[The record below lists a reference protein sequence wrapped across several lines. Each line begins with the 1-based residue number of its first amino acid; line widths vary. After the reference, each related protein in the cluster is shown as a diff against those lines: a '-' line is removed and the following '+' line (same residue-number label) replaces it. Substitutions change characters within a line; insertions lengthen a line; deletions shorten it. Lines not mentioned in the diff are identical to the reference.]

1 MPDSLLS
8 ENKEILKNQTFSF
21 AFKHLELFLP
31 MKVYCKDMQT
41 FHSILLFSIVTY
53 LISCTSSPSTYP
65 TNMQKAENYMNTRP
79 DSALTLLEGMTDS
92 ISNYP
97 EETQMYWHLLTIQA
111 KDKQYIVHTSDSLIN
126 SIVKFYEGYG
136 DKAKLMMA
144 YYYLGSVYRDMNDA
158 PRALKA
164 FQQTLDI
171 DYPDYDLQVKAY
183 SQMGTLF
190 AYQKLYDEAIKVNRK
205 FIDIYTKQG
214 KAKKAT
220 YAWRD
225 IARMYGS
232 KNQPDSALYYYQNA
246 YQIALA
252 DKDTTKYHEILSE
265 LGGYYCRLS
274 RNDSAKLILKY
285 AEQQPSIRDKR
296 HIHAMLGY
304 VYRIEN
310 NLDSACYYYWKTIE
324 YGDIRNTY
332 YSYKNLYDAEV
343 QRGNYRQA
351 AIYIDKALTLK
362 DSIDQIT
369 QTEAIAKINSLYN
382 YQHTEAENARLQLE
396 QEKQKTLIIVLTLA
410 ALGIALSGVLVFFR
424 QKAKRLEAE
433 KITERLQ
440 KQAKENYEKS
450 EAAICD
456 NRKKIKEL
464 EGLLQQAKEE
474 RDLLKAKQLEIQ
486 QKQLQ
491 NRNEE
496 IALKQEEAKLRIDTL
511 RCTTIYK
518 EFQQAARDVKINL
531 QNEQSIAKWEALK
544 EAIDTAYP
552 EFTEKLHLLCPS
564 LSDKE
569 TKVCLLAKIGIS
581 PSGASIIL
589 KRTRQAVTN
598 MRSRIFQKIC
608 SLNKDFTDFDDF
620 INSLS

>member
-1 MPDSLLS
+1 
-8 ENKEILKNQTFSF
+8 
-21 AFKHLELFLP
+21 
-31 MKVYCKDMQT
+31 
-41 FHSILLFSIVTY
+41 
-53 LISCTSSPSTYP
+53 
-65 TNMQKAENYMNTRP
+65 
-79 DSALTLLEGMTDS
+79 
-92 ISNYP
+92 
-97 EETQMYWHLLTIQA
+97 
-111 KDKQYIVHTSDSLIN
+111 
-126 SIVKFYEGYG
+126 
-136 DKAKLMMA
+136 
-144 YYYLGSVYRDMNDA
+144 
-158 PRALKA
+158 
-164 FQQTLDI
+164 
-171 DYPDYDLQVKAY
+171 
-183 SQMGTLF
+183 MGTLF

-252 DKDTTKYHEILSE
+252 DKDTTRYHEILSE
-265 LGGYYCRLS
+265 LGGYYCRLGK
-274 RNDSAKLILKY
+274 NDSAKLILKY

-304 VYRIEN
+304 VYKVEN
-310 NLDSACYYYWKTIE
+310 KLDSACHYYWKTLA
-324 YGDIRNTY
+324 YGDIRNAY
-332 YSYKNLYDAEV
+332 HSYKNLYDAEV
-343 QRGNYRQA
+343 QRGNYRLA
-351 AIYIDKALTLK
+351 TEYIDKALTLK

-369 QTEAIAKINSLYN
+369 QTEAVAKINSLYN
-382 YQHTEAENARLQLE
+382 YQHMEAENARLQLE
-396 QEKQKTLIIVLTLA
+396 QEKQNTLIIVLTLA

-491 NRNEE
+491 NRNAE

-511 RCTTIYK
+511 RYTTIYK
-518 EFQQAARDVKINL
+518 EFQQAARDEKINL

-569 TKVCLLAKIGIS
+569 TKVCLLAKISIS

-608 SLNKDFTDFDDF
+608 SFNKDFKDFDDF

>member
-1 MPDSLLS
+1 
-8 ENKEILKNQTFSF
+8 
-21 AFKHLELFLP
+21 
-31 MKVYCKDMQT
+31 MKPYYTIV
-41 FHSILLFSIVTY
+41 LFSVVACLVGCIHF
-53 LISCTSSPSTYP
+53 SSNPSGI
-65 TNMQKAENYMNTRP
+65 QQAESIMNTRP
-79 DSALTLLEGMTDS
+79 DSALKMLQELEDS
-92 ISNYP
+92 IGNYP
-97 EETQMYWHLLTIQA
+97 EEVQMYWHLLTIQA

-126 SIVKFYEGYG
+126 SIVEFYEGYG

-252 DKDTTKYHEILSE
+252 DKDTTRYHEILSE

-304 VYRIEN
+304 VYKVEN
-310 NLDSACYYYWKTIE
+310 KLDSACHYYWKTLA
-324 YGDIRNTY
+324 YGDIRNAY
-332 YSYKNLYDAEV
+332 HSYKNLYDAEV
-343 QRGNYRQA
+343 QRGNYRLA
-351 AIYIDKALTLK
+351 SEYIDKALTLK

-410 ALGIALSGVLVFFR
+410 ALGIAMGGAIFFFR

-433 KITERLQ
+433 KIAEHLQ
-440 KQAKENYEKS
+440 KQAKEYYEKS
-450 EAAICD
+450 KAAICD
-456 NRKKIKEL
+456 NQKKIEEL
-464 EGLLQQAKEE
+464 EGQLQRANKE
-474 RDLLKAKQLEIQ
+474 RDSLKAKQLEIQ
-486 QKQLQ
+486 QKRLQ
-491 NRNEE
+491 TRNEE
-496 IALKQEEAKLRIDTL
+496 IALKQEEAKLRIETL
-511 RCTTIYK
+511 RNTTIYK
-518 EFQQAARDVKINL
+518 EFQQAARDEKINL
-531 QNEQSIAKWEALK
+531 QNEQSNSKWKALK
-544 EAIDTAYP
+544 KAIDTAYP
-552 EFTEKLHLLCPS
+552 DFTEKIQLLCPL

-569 TKVCLLAKIGIS
+569 IKVCLLSKADIT
-581 PSGASIIL
+581 PSGIANVL
-589 KRTRQAVTN
+589 KCSRQAITN
-598 MRSRIFQKIC
+598 IRMRLFKKITVY
-608 SLNKDFTDFDDF
+608 NRDFKDFNHF
-620 INSLS
+620 IESL

>member
-1 MPDSLLS
+1 
-8 ENKEILKNQTFSF
+8 
-21 AFKHLELFLP
+21 
-31 MKVYCKDMQT
+31 MKPYYTIV
-41 FHSILLFSIVTY
+41 LFSVVACLVGCIHF
-53 LISCTSSPSTYP
+53 SSNPSVI
-65 TNMQKAENYMNTRP
+65 QQAESIMNTRP
-79 DSALTLLEGMTDS
+79 DSALKMLQELEDS
-92 ISNYP
+92 IGNYP
-97 EETQMYWHLLTIQA
+97 EEVQMYWHLLTIQA

-126 SIVKFYEGYG
+126 SIVEFYEGYG

-225 IARMYGS
+225 IARMYSS

-252 DKDTTKYHEILSE
+252 DKDTTRYHEILSE

-304 VYRIEN
+304 VYKVEN
-310 NLDSACYYYWKTIE
+310 KLDSACHYYWKTLA
-324 YGDIRNTY
+324 YGDIRNAY
-332 YSYKNLYDAEV
+332 HSYKNLYDAEV
-343 QRGNYRQA
+343 QRGNYRLA
-351 AIYIDKALTLK
+351 SEYIDKALTLK

-396 QEKQKTLIIVLTLA
+396 QEKQKTLIIVVTLA
-410 ALGIALSGVLVFFR
+410 ALGIAMGGAIFFFR

-433 KITERLQ
+433 KIAEHLQ
-440 KQAKENYEKS
+440 KQAKEYYEKS
-450 EAAICD
+450 KAAICD
-456 NRKKIKEL
+456 NQKKIEEL
-464 EGLLQQAKEE
+464 EGQLQRANKE
-474 RDLLKAKQLEIQ
+474 RDSLKAKQLEIQ
-486 QKQLQ
+486 QKRLQ
-491 NRNEE
+491 TRNEE
-496 IALKQEEAKLRIDTL
+496 IALKQEEAKLRIETL
-511 RCTTIYK
+511 RSTTIYK
-518 EFQQAARDVKINL
+518 EFQQAARDEKINL
-531 QNEQSIAKWEALK
+531 QNEQSNSKWKALK
-544 EAIDTAYP
+544 KAIDTAYP
-552 EFTEKLHLLCPS
+552 DFTEKIQLLCPL

-569 TKVCLLAKIGIS
+569 IKVCLLSKADIT
-581 PSGASIIL
+581 PSGIANVL
-589 KRTRQAVTN
+589 KCSRQAITNIRMRLFKKVTEYN
-598 MRSRIFQKIC
+598 Q
-608 SLNKDFTDFDDF
+608 DFTDFDHF
-620 INSLS
+620 IGAL

>member
-8 ENKEILKNQTFSF
+8 ENKEIFKNQTISF
-21 AFKHLELFLP
+21 AFKHLELFLS
-31 MKVYCKDMQT
+31 MKVYCKDMQAFYFIFFLT
-41 FHSILLFSIVTY
+41 IVTF
-53 LISCTSSPSTYP
+53 LTSCTTPIAYTSV
-65 TNMQKAENYMNTRP
+65 MVQAESLMSTRP

-246 YQIALA
+246 DQIALA
-252 DKDTTKYHEILSE
+252 DKDTTRYHEILSE
-265 LGGYYCRLS
+265 LGGYYCRLGK
-274 RNDSAKLILKY
+274 NDSAKLILKY

-304 VYRIEN
+304 VYKVEN
-310 NLDSACYYYWKTIE
+310 KLDSACHYYWKTLA
-324 YGDIRNTY
+324 YGDIRNAY
-332 YSYKNLYDAEV
+332 HSYKNLYDAEV
-343 QRGNYRQA
+343 QRGNYRLA
-351 AIYIDKALTLK
+351 TEYIDKALTLK

-369 QTEAIAKINSLYN
+369 QTEAVAKINSLYN
-382 YQHTEAENARLQLE
+382 YQHMEAENARLQLE
-396 QEKQKTLIIVLTLA
+396 QEKQNTLIIVLTLA
-410 ALGIALSGVLVFFR
+410 ALGIAMGGVIFFFQ

-433 KITERLQ
+433 KIAEHLQ
-440 KQAKENYEKS
+440 KQAKEYYEKS
-450 EAAICD
+450 KAAICD
-456 NRKKIKEL
+456 NQKIIKEL
-464 EGLLQQAKEE
+464 EGQLQQANKE
-474 RDLLKAKQLEIQ
+474 RDLLKAKQLEIK

-511 RCTTIYK
+511 RSTTIYK
-518 EFQQAARDVKINL
+518 EFQQAAKNEKINL
-531 QNEQSIAKWEALK
+531 QNEQNIAKWEALK
-544 EAIDTAYP
+544 EAIDTVYP

-569 TKVCLLAKIGIS
+569 TKVCLLARIGIS

-608 SLNKDFTDFDDF
+608 SFNKDFKDFDDF

>member
-1 MPDSLLS
+1 
-8 ENKEILKNQTFSF
+8 
-21 AFKHLELFLP
+21 
-31 MKVYCKDMQT
+31 MQT

-65 TNMQKAENYMNTRP
+65 TAMQQAEHSMNSRP

-92 ISNYP
+92 IGNYP
-97 EETQMYWHLLTIQA
+97 KETQMYWHLLTIQA

-136 DKAKLMMA
+136 DKEKLVMA
-144 YYYLGSVYRDMNDA
+144 YYYQGSVYRDMNDA

-164 FQQTLDI
+164 FQRGLDI
-171 DYPDYDLQVKAY
+171 DIPNNSLQIKTY
-183 SQMGTLF
+183 NQMGSLF
-190 AYQKLYDEAIKVNRK
+190 MYQRLYDEVIRVNQRAIEL
-205 FIDIYTKQG
+205 YTQQG
-214 KAKKAT
+214 KTNKAS
-220 YAWRD
+220 YSYRD

-232 KNQPDSALYYYQNA
+232 KNQPDSALHYYQNA
-246 YQIALA
+246 CQIALA
-252 DKDTTKYHEILSE
+252 DKDSARFYGMLGEI
-265 LGGYYCRLS
+265 GGYYCRLG

-285 AEQQPSIRDKR
+285 AEQHPLIRDKR

-304 VYRIEN
+304 VYKVEN
-310 NLDSACYYYWKTIE
+310 NLDSACHYYWKTLA
-324 YGDIRNTY
+324 YGDIRNAY
-332 YSYKNLYDAEV
+332 HSYKNLYDAEI
-343 QRGNYRQA
+343 QRGNYRLA
-351 AIYIDKALTLK
+351 TEYIDKALILK

-382 YQHTEAENARLQLE
+382 YQHTETENARLLLE
-396 QEKQKTLIIVLTLA
+396 QEKQKALITMLTLA
-410 ALGIALSGVLVFFR
+410 ALGIALSGLLIFFR
-424 QKAKRLEAE
+424 QKAKRMEAE
-433 KITERLQ
+433 KIAENLQ
-440 KQAKENYEKS
+440 KQAKENYEESK
-450 EAAICD
+450 AAIR
-456 NRKKIKEL
+456 NNQKKIEEL
-464 EGLLQQAKEE
+464 EGQLQQANKE

-486 QKQLQ
+486 QKRLQ

-496 IALKQEEAKLRIDTL
+496 FALKQEEAKLHIDAL

-518 EFQQAARDVKINL
+518 EFQQAAKDETINL
-531 QNEQSIAKWEALK
+531 QNEQSKPKWEALK

-552 EFTEKLHLLCPS
+552 GFTERLHLLCPF

-581 PSGASIIL
+581 PSEASVVL

-608 SLNKDFTDFDDF
+608 SFNKDFTDFDDF

>member
-1 MPDSLLS
+1 MGSL
-8 ENKEILKNQTFSF
+8 F
-21 AFKHLELFLP
+21 
-31 MKVYCKDMQT
+31 
-41 FHSILLFSIVTY
+41 
-53 LISCTSSPSTYP
+53 
-65 TNMQKAENYMNTRP
+65 
-79 DSALTLLEGMTDS
+79 
-92 ISNYP
+92 
-97 EETQMYWHLLTIQA
+97 MYQGLH
-111 KDKQYIVHTSDSLIN
+111 
-126 SIVKFYEGYG
+126 
-136 DKAKLMMA
+136 
-144 YYYLGSVYRDMNDA
+144 
-158 PRALKA
+158 
-164 FQQTLDI
+164 
-171 DYPDYDLQVKAY
+171 
-183 SQMGTLF
+183 
-190 AYQKLYDEAIKVNRK
+190 DEAIKVNRNAIK
-205 FIDIYTKQG
+205 LYIQQG
-214 KAKKAT
+214 KENKAS
-220 YAWRD
+220 YAYRD
-225 IARMYGS
+225 IARMYGQ
-232 KNQPDSALYYYQNA
+232 KNQPDSALWYYEKA
-246 YQIALA
+246 CHIALNNH
-252 DKDTTKYHEILSE
+252 DSTRYVGILSE
-265 LGGYYCRLS
+265 LGCFHYDIGNLDTAKQILQEMARKPYI
-274 RNDSAKLILKY
+274 RNKSNIYSYLGNIHEHAQQWDSARHYWNKSMQIGNIHKKYESYVKLGWMEKKTGNTK
-285 AEQQPSIRDKR
+285 Q
-296 HIHAMLGY
+296 AMQY
-304 VYRIEN
+304 ME
-310 NLDSACYYYWKTIE
+310 E
-324 YGDIRNTY
+324 
-332 YSYKNLYDAEV
+332 
-343 QRGNYRQA
+343 
-351 AIYIDKALTLK
+351 ALWMR
-362 DSIDQIT
+362 DSIFRIT

-396 QEKQKTLIIVLTLA
+396 QEKQNTLIIVLTLA

-518 EFQQAARDVKINL
+518 EFQQAARDEKINL

-569 TKVCLLAKIGIS
+569 TKVCLLARIGIS

>member
-1 MPDSLLS
+1 MQKLHFIFLS
-8 ENKEILKNQTFSF
+8 
-21 AFKHLELFLP
+21 
-31 MKVYCKDMQT
+31 
-41 FHSILLFSIVTY
+41 SIVTY
-53 LISCTSSPSTYP
+53 LISCTSSPNTYP

-79 DSALTLLEGMTDS
+79 DSALILLQGLADS
-92 ISNYP
+92 INVYP
-97 EETQMYWHLLTIQA
+97 EETQMFWHLLTIQA

-126 SIVKFYEGYG
+126 SIVEFYEGCG
-136 DKAKLMMA
+136 DKEKLMLT
-144 YYYLGSVYRDMNDA
+144 YYYQGRVYRDMNDA
-158 PRALKA
+158 PKALKA
-164 FQQTLDI
+164 FQLAEKVQTSNW
-171 DYPDYDLQVKAY
+171 DLLTKIY
-183 SQMGTLF
+183 SQMGYLF
-190 AYQKLYDEAIKVNRK
+190 AYQGLHNEAIQVNK
-205 FIDIYTKQG
+205 KSIYIYKLQNKEN
-214 KAKKAT
+214 KAS

-225 IARMYGS
+225 IARMYS
-232 KNQPDSALYYYQNA
+232 AKNQPDSALHYYKHA
-246 YQIALA
+246 CQIALT
-252 DKDTTKYHEILSE
+252 DQDSTRFYGMLGEI
-265 LGGYYCRLS
+265 GGYYCQLGK
-274 RNDSAKLILKY
+274 NDSAKLILKY
-285 AEQQPSIRDKR
+285 AERQPLIRNKR
-296 HIHAMLGY
+296 HIHAMLGN
-304 VYRIEN
+304 VYKVEN
-310 NLDSACYYYWKTIE
+310 NLDSACYYCWKTIE

-382 YQHTEAENARLQLE
+382 YQHTEAENSRLQLE
-396 QEKQKTLIIVLTLA
+396 QEKQNTLIIVLTLA
-410 ALGIALSGVLVFFR
+410 ALGIALSGVLIFFR

-450 EAAICD
+450 EAAICN

-518 EFQQAARDVKINL
+518 EFQQAARDEKINL

-608 SLNKDFTDFDDF
+608 SFNKDFKDFDDF